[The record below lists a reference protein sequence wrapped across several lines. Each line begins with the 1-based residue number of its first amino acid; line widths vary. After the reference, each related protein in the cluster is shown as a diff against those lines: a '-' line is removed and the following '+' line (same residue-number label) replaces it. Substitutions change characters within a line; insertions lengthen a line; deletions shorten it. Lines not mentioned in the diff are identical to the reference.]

1 MARPARRVGERGTSL
16 LILLIAVAA
25 ILVAVALMLGMH
37 RRSTRPEVP
46 ATPQET
52 LAKAGAAACLSN
64 RSVARAYY
72 TNWKIEH
79 PDEEPDL
86 SILPPGTR
94 CPGGGEYSW
103 SSDGILLC
111 SLH

>member
-1 MARPARRVGERGTSL
+1 L
-16 LILLIAVAA
+16 LGLLIAAA
-25 ILVAVALMLGMH
+25 TILVAVFLMLGLE
-37 RRSTRPEVP
+37 RRSKRSETP

-52 LAKAGAAACLSN
+52 LEKAGAAACLSN

-86 SILPPGTR
+86 SVLPPGTR

-111 SLH
+111 SLHSQ